1 MQRSLKFC
9 GDVLVSTEDRLRSVA
24 RRGCLVGHVKI
35 PRQKINANTVDS
47 DENIDR
53 LLAQAADIMAR
64 PDEYAPVTTEVADE
78 ALV

>member
-1 MQRSLKFC
+1 
-9 GDVLVSTEDRLRSVA
+9 LRSVA

-47 DENIDR
+47 DENVDR
-53 LLAQAADIMAR
+53 LLAQAAAIMSN
-64 PDEYAPVTTEVADE
+64 PDEFVPVAEEVADE